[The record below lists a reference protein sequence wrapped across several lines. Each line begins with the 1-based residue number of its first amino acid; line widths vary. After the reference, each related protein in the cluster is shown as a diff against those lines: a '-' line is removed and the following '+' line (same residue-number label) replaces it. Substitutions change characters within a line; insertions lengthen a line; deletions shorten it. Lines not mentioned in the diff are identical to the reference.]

1 MRIVITGASGNIGTA
16 LLRRLHEGAEPHEVV
31 GVCRRPPAGGPP
43 YEGVEWVS
51 ADLADVDA
59 MAKLA
64 PLMVGADA
72 VVHLAWGFQPSRDVD
87 YLRRLDVGGSAAV
100 LEAARKAGV
109 DHLVHM
115 SSLGAYSPRADDV
128 PVDESWP
135 TGGIGSLAYSIHKVN
150 VERALDAHER
160 AHPSGPLVT
169 RLRPGVVMQ
178 RDAGSALLRYA
189 VPALVPAVALR
200 YLPVLPV
207 DRSLSFQCVHADD
220 VADALVR
227 VLERRPGG
235 AFNLVAD
242 PPITRDVLAEALG
255 AKPLHLDRRVLRA
268 AVGLGWRTRLQSLD
282 PGWIDLAFAVPL
294 MDAGRAHRELGW
306 QPQVDARD
314 ALAEAIGGMADAASA
329 PSAVLRPRSVPQ
341 QLGRLLRH
349 GPTGGRRI
357 P

>member
-16 LLRRLHEGAEPHEVV
+16 LLRRLREGAQAHDVV
-31 GVCRRPPAGGPP
+31 GVCRRPPTGGFP

-51 ADLADVDA
+51 VDLADVDA
-59 MAKLA
+59 VGRLA
-64 PLMVGADA
+64 PVMEGADA
-72 VVHLAWGFQPSRDVD
+72 VVHLAWGFQPSRDVE

-100 LEAARKAGV
+100 LEAAREAGV
-109 DHLVHM
+109 EHLVHM
-115 SSLGAYSPRADDV
+115 SSLGAYSPRTDDV
-128 PVDESWP
+128 PVDETWP
-135 TGGIGSLAYSIHKVN
+135 TDGIETLAYSIHKVA

-160 AHPSGPLVT
+160 AHPAGPLVT

-178 RDAGSALLRYA
+178 RDAGSALLRYS
-189 VPALVPAVALR
+189 VPAIVPAGALR

-220 VADALVR
+220 VADAVVR

-242 PPITRDVLAEALG
+242 PPITRDLLAEAFG
-255 AKPLHLDRRVLRA
+255 AWPLHLDRRVLRT
-268 AVGLGWRTRLQSLD
+268 AVGVAWRTRLQSLD

-294 MDAGRAHRELGW
+294 MDAGRAHRDLEW

-329 PSAVLRPRSVPQ
+329 PSAVLRARSVPQ
-341 QLGRLLRH
+341 QLGRLLRY
-349 GPTGGRRI
+349 GPTGGRRV

>member
-1 MRIVITGASGNIGTA
+1 MRIVITGATGNIGTA
-16 LLRRLHEGAEPHEVV
+16 LLRRLGEGTDSHEVV
-31 GVCRRPPAGGPP
+31 GVCRRPPTGGAP
-43 YEGVEWVS
+43 YDGVEWVS
-51 ADLADVDA
+51 VDLADVDA
-59 MAKLA
+59 FGQLVPVME
-64 PLMVGADA
+64 GADA
-72 VVHLAWGFQPSRDVD
+72 VVHLAWGFQPSRDVE

-100 LEAARKAGV
+100 LAAARKAGV
-109 DHLVHM
+109 EHLVHM
-115 SSLGAYSPRADDV
+115 SSLGAYAPRADDV

-135 TGGIGSLAYSIHKVN
+135 TDGIGSLAYSIHKVA

-169 RLRPGVVMQ
+169 RLRPGLVMQ
-178 RDAGSALLRYA
+178 RDAGSALLRYS
-189 VPALVPAVALR
+189 VPALVPAGVLR
-200 YLPVLPV
+200 YVPVLPV

-242 PPITRDVLAEALG
+242 PPITRDLLAEAFG
-255 AKPLHLDRRVLRA
+255 ARALHLDRRVLRA
-268 AVGLGWRTRLQSLD
+268 AVGIGWRTRLQSLD

-294 MDAGRAHRELGW
+294 MTAGRAHRELDW
-306 QPQVDARD
+306 QPKVDARD
-314 ALAEAIGGMADAASA
+314 ALAEAIGGMADAAWA